1 MNCRNITRIS
11 QLLILSVMVLFINE
25 ANAQNFFSIK
35 YRTEQPLYSG
45 GGTSEIEDSTE
56 FNSGNYK
63 EVFYASPA
71 DKPFSVSLSALLND
85 DNEVDQIKAFLGWGG
100 IATLVSVGEISGTF
114 TPKGNAVL
122 PGNQNQHEL
131 FQTILPSEKEF
142 MSESKFFGVGK
153 GSQGMTM
160 GIGHLVYQ
168 APSSI
173 WVEANQEYVFGY
185 NSATGEYEN
194 YHPEGTYP
202 TEIVDAYWETQMTG
216 LWIRMDYLQAVADE
230 NATNVPALKYFR
242 KTATEKLGIGFGLD
256 ILMGYIKGT
265 HGENVIDDYKIAVSA
280 VDLEIEDTETF
291 GIRSSYDV
299 GVFYVKKI
307 SDFQLLLNAGVE
319 GLIMNNFDLDDPNPD
334 FGGATDTV
342 YGEKFNDS
350 STISYSYYFRFGFTY

>member
-1 MNCRNITRIS
+1 MTFKNIIKIS
-11 QLLILSVMVLFINE
+11 SLLFASIMFIVSTD
-25 ANAQNFFSIK
+25 ANAQNFFAIK
-35 YRTEQPLYSG
+35 YRTEQPIFSG

-71 DKPFSVSLSALLND
+71 DKPFSISLSALLNE

-122 PGNQNQHEL
+122 PGNQAQHEL

-142 MSESKFFGVGK
+142 KSENKFFGVGK
-153 GSQGMTM
+153 GRHGMTV
-160 GIGHLVYQ
+160 GIGHLIYQ

-173 WVEANQEYVFGY
+173 WIETNQEYVFGY

-194 YHPEGTYP
+194 YHPGGSYP
-202 TEIVDAYWETQMTG
+202 DEVVDAYWETQMTG
-216 LWIRMDYLQAVADE
+216 LWIRMDYLQAVADD
-230 NATNVPALKYFR
+230 NSTDVPVLKYFR
-242 KTATEKLGIGFGLD
+242 KTSTEKFGIGYGLD

-265 HGENVIDDYKIAVSA
+265 PGENVIADYKIAVPA
-280 VDLEIEDTETF
+280 VDLEIEETETF

-299 GVFYVKKI
+299 GLFYVKKI
-307 SDFQLLLNAGVE
+307 NDFQLLLNAGVE
-319 GLIMNNFDLDDPNPD
+319 GLIMNNFDLDD
-334 FGGATDTV
+334 TDPASSSDTSLV
-342 YGEKFNDS
+342 NGEKFNDS
-350 STISYSYYFRFGFTY
+350 STLSYSYYFRFGFTY